1 MARMYPDVTKTRVI
15 FGSRAE
21 EIFYKK
27 CQQDLPDPWSVYHSC
42 TLSCL
47 EQGQGMKDNEIDFLL
62 YHPSY
67 GLLVVEVKGGRIQY
81 DPRSEVFYSINRHD
95 QSFAIK
101 NPFQQVLLWKSRF
114 IRFLRREGVRV
125 PVSHAVSF
133 PTVMESEIPSSASID
148 TSLILG
154 LQRMQE
160 LERSVK
166 EIIKRA
172 QPPQFLRF
180 DDVGS
185 ELTRILKGAHFS
197 TQLHLRDYLDNH
209 ELRMKDI
216 EVITET
222 LITPIAGSQRLA
234 IEGEAGTGKTM
245 LAIMLA
251 RHFRDL
257 GQKVLLLSSN
267 WLMNSILKR
276 EAGNDVAVQTY
287 LDQAAAFGIELTRK
301 PKDFAGSAEDW
312 TQYEGPDRLKTAI
325 NASAVRYD
333 VMICD
338 EAQDVLPFWW
348 EAFERMLCSREESH
362 FYLFLD
368 RSQGV
373 FGSGGGDGSFVPEQV
388 LPVESP
394 YFPLVH
400 NYRTTREIATFS
412 RAFRTG
418 KEILKSHCGRLGYK
432 PEIILYESAEDF
444 RRQLK
449 TLVRR
454 LFESEGIR
462 SNEVTL
468 LSARRPFEAG
478 SALAELSAI
487 GSYPLLDLTAIPKKQ
502 GMPGS
507 KQIRGKVKVS
517 TIASF
522 KGLETSIAVVLNISE
537 YKLPLTNPIMAN
549 LLYVSC
555 TRARHM
561 LYLMLHKDDEKLPQ
575 IQKALEQVQEMGSM
589 VLEGSSADYEFVGTV
604 IHYNPDRVGF
614 LKVDDP
620 AFSRNTVM
628 FFPHDVTLA
637 DLQIAPGQKLKFRS
651 RVEGHV
657 TIACDLKEV

>member
-1 MARMYPDVTKTRVI
+1 MARMYPDVQKTRVI

-21 EIFYKK
+21 EIFYQR
-27 CQQDLPDPWSVYHSC
+27 CQRDFPDAWTVYHSC

-62 YHPSY
+62 YHPHY
-67 GLLVVEVKGGRIQY
+67 GILVVEVKGGRIQY
-81 DPRSEVFYSINRHD
+81 DPQTGVFCSINRYD
-95 QSFAIK
+95 QCHAIS
-101 NPFQQVLLWKSRF
+101 NPFQQVLIWKSRF
-114 IRFLRREGVRV
+114 IRYLRRQGIKV

-133 PTVMESEIPSSASID
+133 PTVLESEIPPSASVE
-148 TSLILG
+148 TALILG
-154 LQRMQE
+154 VTRMQD
-160 LERSVK
+160 LERSVV
-166 EIIKRA
+166 EIVKRA
-172 QPPQFLRF
+172 QPAQFLRF
-180 DDVGS
+180 DDVGA
-185 ELTRILKGAHFS
+185 ELNQILKGAHFA

-234 IEGEAGTGKTM
+234 VEGEAGTGKTM

-251 RHFRDL
+251 RHFRDQ
-257 GQKVLLLSSN
+257 GKKVLLLSSN

-287 LDQAAAFGIELTRK
+287 LDQAAAFGIELTKK
-301 PKDFAGSAEDW
+301 PKEFGGSADDW
-312 TQYEGPDRLKTAI
+312 TQYEGPDRLKAAI
-325 NASAVRYD
+325 EASDLRYD

-348 EAFERMLCSREESH
+348 EAFERLLRSRAESH
-362 FYLFLD
+362 FYLFFD

-373 FGSGGGDGSFVPEQV
+373 FSSGGGDGSFVPEQV

-432 PEIILYESAEDF
+432 PEIILYESPEDF

-449 TLVRR
+449 NLVRR

-468 LSARRPFEAG
+468 LSARRPFEEG
-478 SALAELSAI
+478 SSLNGLSVI
-487 GSYPLLDLTAIPKKQ
+487 GNYPLLDLTTIPKKQ

-507 KQIRGKVKVS
+507 KQIRGKIKVS

-522 KGLETSIAVVLNISE
+522 KGLETSVAVVLNISE
-537 YKLPLTNPIMAN
+537 YKLPMTNPIMAN

-561 LYLMLHKDDEKLPQ
+561 LYLLLQKDD
-575 IQKALEQVQEMGSM
+575 
-589 VLEGSSADYEFVGTV
+589 
-604 IHYNPDRVGF
+604 
-614 LKVDDP
+614 
-620 AFSRNTVM
+620 
-628 FFPHDVTLA
+628 
-637 DLQIAPGQKLKFRS
+637 
-651 RVEGHV
+651 
-657 TIACDLKEV
+657 